1 MQYKALNFEIV
12 EERIVVGFLKSKVIT
27 KEEKLKQMEEKLNEL
42 AKDGW
47 RVHQMST
54 NALTHGG
61 GYQVGGGD
69 SYGYNVL
76 VIMEKE

>member
-1 MQYKALNFEIV
+1 MQYKTLNFEIV
-12 EERIVVGFLKSKVIT
+12 AEQIGFFGGKTIS
-27 KEEKLKQMEEKLNEL
+27 KEEKLKQMDEKLNEL

-54 NALTHGG
+54 NALTSVTEHGG
-61 GYQVGGGD
+61 GC
-69 SYGYNVL
+69 YGYNVL

>member
-1 MQYKALNFEIV
+1 MQYKVLNFEVFV
-12 EERIVVGFLKSKVIT
+12 ENISVGFLKSKEIT

-54 NALTHGG
+54 NIITSAGTT
-61 GYQVGGGD
+61 
-69 SYGYNVL
+69 YGYNVL

>member
-1 MQYKALNFEIV
+1 MPYKALNFEIC
-12 EERIVVGFLKSKVIT
+12 EERIIVGFLKSKVIT

-42 AKDGW
+42 AKGGW
-47 RVHQMST
+47 RIHQMST
-54 NALTHGG
+54 NALTEGGSFQTGG
-61 GYQVGGGD
+61 GR

>member
-1 MQYKALNFEIV
+1 MQYKALNFVINDES
-12 EERIVVGFLKSKVIT
+12 VGFFGGKIIP

-54 NALTHGG
+54 NTITSAGTIL
-61 GYQVGGGD
+61 
-69 SYGYNVL
+69 GYNVL